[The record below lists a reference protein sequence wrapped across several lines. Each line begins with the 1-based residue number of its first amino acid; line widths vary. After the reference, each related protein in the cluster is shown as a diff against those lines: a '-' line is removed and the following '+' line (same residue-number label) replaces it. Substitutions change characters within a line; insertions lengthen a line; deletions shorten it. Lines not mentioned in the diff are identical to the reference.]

1 MYKKSFLLSTVAG
14 ILVFSHFSLAYANTP
29 LVEHAQVN
37 VNAKGETHQ
46 TLNNVSI
53 RDGFF
58 AVIVDGQQSVLTI
71 EKGKVFSGFAA
82 FSASNGAL
90 IDAKKMDITALQVGL
105 QIGSSTI
112 NLEDSV
118 VTVKGDHKGYGISLV
133 KGTGDKKSEATL
145 TNTKISIVD
154 GIGILGEAA
163 GGSVHLKNS
172 EIDAD
177 MLLKNVSSSFLSIPS
192 TLVLTADHSVLK
204 GKAKTSSDKKTIL
217 TLNNDSHWF
226 LKISEGEV
234 DNDLNMF
241 SYALR
246 SIDERAHSNISVLNL
261 NDSTIMFNEPTEG
274 QYQTLYIGKQEQK
287 ADALILP
294 ALQILGLADEHQ
306 EPDTQ
311 NVYNA
316 TGNANVYFNLKW
328 SDGAAKEEQK
338 ADRLLI
344 HGNVSGNTTI
354 HLKSFLNGE
363 DKQAEGVIP
372 VNTRGL
378 SLIQVSG
385 EANETSFKLVNGYA
399 TMKGSPY
406 KYTLNAF
413 GPTSSHG
420 KADIEQSLLGEDED
434 FWDFRLQSVTLDPDA
449 KIKAFVPQV
458 ASYLVMPN
466 AIFSAGFTDVSNQNA
481 LLDDMQTTASE
492 ARDNKKRGV
501 LFSSYGN
508 KVTLSSNRT
517 PLQYGYGADVCYAAL
532 QAGIVLAAMEGQNI
546 FTNFGLLGTYSK
558 LAFTPK
564 DMEGSGKST
573 LDKWSLTAYSKIQYD
588 NDVYINALL
597 SYGTLQGNIT
607 TDLIGNTAKV
617 ENTKMFGASA
627 TIGKK
632 LATGTEGLVFE
643 PQAQLIYQR
652 LMFNI
657 IDDIDNFEVD
667 MGTPHQWVVR
677 FGGRLTQT
685 MISDEKNRTVSF
697 YGKLNVLKAFSDK
710 NTIKVA
716 DTLRLDSMGSSIEG
730 GLGIR
735 AQFTHNIALHGDV
748 SYRHKLQKAGASG
761 INFSGRIRYRF

>member
-1 MYKKSFLLSTVAG
+1 MYKKSFLLCTVAG
-14 ILVFSHFSLAYANTP
+14 TLVFSHFSLAYANTP

-37 VNAKGETHQ
+37 INAQGETHK
-46 TLNNVSI
+46 TLNNVNI

-71 EKGKVFSGFAA
+71 EKGKIFSGFAA
-82 FSASNGAL
+82 FSASNGAY

-105 QIGSSTI
+105 QIGSSTV

-133 KGTGDKKSEATL
+133 KGTGDKKSEAIL

-163 GGSVHLKNS
+163 GGNVQLKNS

-177 MLLKNVSSSFLSIPS
+177 MLLRNVSSLLSIPS

-241 SYALR
+241 NYALR
-246 SIDERAHSNISVLNL
+246 SIDKRAHSNISVLNL
-261 NDSTIMFNEPTEG
+261 NDSTITFNEPTEG
-274 QYQTLYIGKQEQK
+274 QYQTLYIGKQELK
-287 ADALILP
+287 AGEFMLP
-294 ALQILGLADEHQ
+294 ALQMPGLADEPQ

-344 HGNVSGNTTI
+344 HGDVSGNTTI
-354 HLKSFLNGE
+354 HLKSFLKGE
-363 DKQAEGVIP
+363 NKQAEEIIP

-385 EANETSFKLVNGYA
+385 EANETNFKLANGYA

-420 KADIEQSLLGEDED
+420 KANVEQSLLGEDEN

-466 AIFSAGFTDVSNQNA
+466 AMFSAGLTDVNNQNA
-481 LLDDMQTTASE
+481 LLDDAQTTASE
-492 ARDNKKRGV
+492 TRNNKKRGI

-517 PLQYGYGADVCYAAL
+517 PLQYGYGADVCYTAL

-546 FTNFGLLGTYSK
+546 FTNFGLLGTYGK

-588 NDVYINALL
+588 NNVYINALL

-617 ENTKMFGASA
+617 DNTKIFGVSA

-667 MGTPHQWVVR
+667 MGTPHQWLVR
-677 FGGRLTQT
+677 FGGRLTRT
-685 MISDEKNRTVSF
+685 MIFDEKNRTVSF
-697 YGKLNVLKAFSDK
+697 YGKLNMLKAFSDN
-710 NTIKVA
+710 NTIKIA

-730 GLGIR
+730 GFGIR

-748 SYRHKLQKAGASG
+748 SYRHRLQKAGASG
-761 INFSGRIRYRF
+761 INFSGGIRYRF